1 MPERGPDHPDAA
13 PVGTRRAEQEV
24 ATEGPTDPTV
34 PSKGGTLHG
43 EPRWRL
49 TAKKVAGYGVLTAF
63 ALMFILPFAL
73 AISASFK
80 SRPEAR
86 ANPLGLIPE
95 EPTLRAYEVMGQFD
109 VPRWAFV
116 SIVVTVSVTLGRLFL
131 NSLAGYALA
140 RLDFPGRR
148 IVFAITVATLAIPG
162 IVLAIP
168 RFLVLGQLGMLNTW
182 GGLIVP
188 LAVDAFGIFMM
199 KQFFE
204 SIPKEMEEAARMDGA
219 TTFQTFWRVI
229 LPLAVPGLIALTIL
243 SFQGSWN
250 EFLHPLIA
258 APSDESLRT
267 LPVGLALLR
276 GSFGEQLDF
285 PLLMG
290 ASVLTTIPVAIIFF
304 TFQRYF
310 VQGVAASGVKG

>member
-1 MPERGPDHPDAA
+1 MSLPEPP
-13 PVGTRRAEQEV
+13 PTGTRGDPQQEV
-24 ATEGPTDPTV
+24 ATEGPESPELAAVDPTEARQ
-34 PSKGGTLHG
+34 PI
-43 EPRWRL
+43 WYRL
-49 TAKKVAGYGVLTAF
+49 GKRLLGYSLLTGF
-63 ALMFILPFAL
+63 ALMFVLPFAL
-73 AISASFK
+73 AIAASFK

-86 ANPLGLIPE
+86 ADPLGLIPE
-95 EPTLRAYEVMGQFD
+95 EPTLRAYEIMGQFA

-131 NSLAGYALA
+131 DSLAGYALA

-148 IVFAITVATLAIPG
+148 VVFAVIVATLAIPG

-168 RFLVLGQLGMLNTW
+168 RFLVLGQLGMLDTW
-182 GGLIVP
+182 GGLIIP
-188 LAVDAFGIFMM
+188 LAVDAFGIFLM

-204 SIPKEMEEAARMDGA
+204 SIPLEMEEAARIDGA
-219 TTFQTFWRVI
+219 SNFQIFSRIV
-229 LPLAVPGLIALTIL
+229 LPLATPGLIALTIL

-258 APSDESLRT
+258 APSDQSLRT

-276 GSFGEQLDF
+276 GAFGEQLDF

-290 ASVLTTIPVAIIFF
+290 ASVLTTVPVAIIFF